1 MWSLPLSLPIHE
13 FLPQITQQC
22 TDANQI
28 ILQASPGAGKST
40 AVPLHLLQH
49 LPISGKIIMLEPRR
63 LAARNIAGFLAEQLG
78 EPLGQ
83 SVGYRI
89 RGESKISAQTRLEI
103 VTEGIL
109 TRMLQQDPEL
119 TDVDLLI
126 FDEFHER
133 SLQADTALAFAL
145 ESQSALRP
153 DLKIMVMSATLDGL
167 PLTNLLPDAQIT
179 HCPGRTFP
187 IEYVYQSVSRQQP
200 LIPQWGTAVLDALRQ
215 QQGSLLVFLPGA
227 GEIERLAEWLQ
238 TRVDASVLIAPLHG
252 RLAFSDQQMAIRPC
266 SDGARKVVLATN
278 VAETSLTIEG
288 ISVVVDSG
296 LERRSSF
303 DLKSGVAKLETRQIS
318 KASSVQ
324 RAGRAGRLG
333 PGVCY
338 RLWPQEQQERLE
350 EQAPPEILRSDL
362 SSLLM
367 ESALWG
373 TTPELLPFLD
383 LPPTAALASAR
394 ALLAQLH
401 ILHEGKL
408 TAQGQRIAALP
419 TEPRFG
425 HLMVAAADLDQQGES
440 GLLAEA
446 CYLIALQDDR
456 QLSQDPLSVQLQRFA
471 RSLRATAQRWWQRFH
486 PKRTLPEFQNQ
497 HAELL
502 AALAWPDRIA
512 VCSQG
517 HRYQLANGQRADLLP
532 DHMCQG
538 REVIVAV
545 HMQLSD
551 VGLRIFTAESVDL
564 ARLKHDLPEL
574 FSEKLWLGWDQKEQR
589 VRAEKQ
595 QRLGEI
601 VLQRMPVD
609 QLNAE
614 QKAHCLL
621 EGIRLNGFRTL
632 PLNED
637 AQGLLARLQC
647 VREWL
652 PEGDWPD
659 CCEATLIDSMET
671 WLLPYLNGM
680 SRLDELK
687 KLNFSEIFNSLLSW
701 EAQQALEN
709 TIPTNFIAPTGSKI
723 RLRYELGRPPVLSVR
738 IQEMFGQRETPT
750 VANGKVAVQIEL
762 LSPAH
767 RPLQITQDL
776 VAFWQGAY
784 SHVQKE
790 MKGRYPKHYWPDNP
804 MDAMPTKTVKRL
816 M

>member
-1 MWSLPLSLPIHE
+1 MSLPIHE

-22 TDANQI
+22 IDANQI
-28 ILQASPGAGKST
+28 ILQASPGAGRST
-40 AVPLHLLQH
+40 VVPLHLLAH
-49 LPISGKIIMLEPRR
+49 LPLQGKIIMLEPRR

-78 EPLGQ
+78 EPLGL
-83 SVGYRI
+83 SIGYRI
-89 RGESKISAQTRLEI
+89 RGEKKVSAQTRLEI

-119 TDVDLLI
+119 SGVDLLI

-167 PLTNLLPDAQIT
+167 PLSDLLTEAHIT
-179 HCPGRTFP
+179 HCPGRSFP
-187 IEYVYQSVSRQQP
+187 IDYVYQAVNRQQP
-200 LIPQWGTAVLDALRQ
+200 LIPQWGSVVLDAYRQ

-227 GEIERLAEWLQ
+227 GEIDRLAEWLQ
-238 TRVDASVLIAPLHG
+238 PRVDSQCFIAPLHG
-252 RLAFSDQQMAIRPC
+252 RLAFAAQQAAIRPAPN
-266 SDGARKVVLATN
+266 GQRKIVLATN

-296 LERRSSF
+296 LERRATF
-303 DLKSGVAKLETRQIS
+303 DLKSGVSKLETRQVS

-333 PGVCY
+333 PGICY
-338 RLWPQEQQERLE
+338 RLWAQEQQERLE
-350 EQAPPEILRSDL
+350 EQAPPEILHSDL
-362 SSLLM
+362 ASLLLD
-367 ESALWG
+367 AAQWG
-373 TTPELLPFLD
+373 TIPETLPFLN
-383 LPPTAALASAR
+383 PPPAAALAAAR
-394 ALLAQLH
+394 NLLAQMQ
-401 ILHEGKL
+401 ILVAGKL
-408 TAQGQRIAALP
+408 TPHGQQVAALP

-425 HLMVAAADLDQQGES
+425 HVLVAAHTMENKGMT

-446 CYLIALQDDR
+446 CYFIALQEERSLGQETLSTQMHRAAR
-456 QLSQDPLSVQLQRFA
+456 QLKPM
-471 RSLRATAQRWWQRFH
+471 AQRWWQRFH
-486 PKRTLPEFQNQ
+486 PQQPLPEPLLQYTDV
-497 HAELL
+497 L
-502 AALAWPDRIA
+502 AALTWPDRIA
-512 VCSQG
+512 VCTQSN
-517 HRYQLANGQRADLLP
+517 RYQLANGQRADLAP
-532 DHMCQG
+532 DHPCQG
-538 REVIVAV
+538 RDAIVIGQ
-545 HMQLSD
+545 MQLFEQ
-551 VGLRIFTAESVDL
+551 GLRIFTAEPVALSE
-564 ARLKHDLPEL
+564 LKKVLPEL
-574 FSEKLWLGWDQKEQR
+574 WTEKLWLGWDQKEQR

-609 QLNAE
+609 QLSPE
-614 QKAHCLL
+614 QKAYCLL
-621 EGIRLNGFRTL
+621 EGIRLNGFRSL
-632 PLNED
+632 PLDDD
-637 AQGLLARLQC
+637 AQHFLARLQC
-647 VREWL
+647 AHAWL
-652 PEGDWPD
+652 PNEGWPD
-659 CCEATLIDSMET
+659 CSEARLLDTLEV
-671 WLLPYLNGM
+671 WLLPYVNGF

-687 KLNFSEIFNSLLSW
+687 KLNFSEIFSSLLPW
-701 EAQQALEN
+701 DAQQTLEN
-709 TIPTNFIAPTGSKI
+709 TIPTNFLAPTGSKI

-804 MDAMPTKTVKRL
+804 LEAMPTKTVKRL